1 MSTMEVIETHLTPNF
16 TLAELT
22 HSETAARI
30 GVDNQPDQV
39 QLANLARLANLLEQI
54 RALVRKPII
63 VTSGLRT
70 LPVNRSVGSKDTSQ
84 HVKGCAADIKVPG
97 MTPDQLVR
105 VILASGIS
113 FDQCIREFAKPN
125 GSGWTHISVPNTE
138 DTAPRR
144 MALIIDEQGTRA
156 FA

>member
-1 MSTMEVIETHLTPNF
+1 MQVQEKYLTPNF
-16 TLAELT
+16 TLSELT
-22 HSETAARI
+22 NSETADRHGI
-30 GVDNQPDQV
+30 DNQPDPM
-39 QLANLARLANLLEQI
+39 QLANLTRLANLLEQI
-54 RALVRKPII
+54 RAWVRKPVL

-70 LPVNRSVGSKDTSQ
+70 LPVNRAVGSKDTSQ
-84 HVKGCAADIKVPG
+84 HIKGCAADIKVSG

-105 VILASGIS
+105 AILNSGIS

-125 GSGWTHISVPNTE
+125 GSGWTHISVPNTV